1 MCLVA
6 VSSNAFV
13 IQHKFLNFALVTYP
27 KHEAKNKA
35 KSWSKSSEYN
45 VDAKIAYKFNVHE
58 QVGAIVQG
66 SRRMCQKS
74 TKLQKSQNFD
84 KTLTNFQ
91 QNTTQPQQTSKNIG
105 KTFAKDRPNLN
116 ETSARRFRLATYF
129 VPTLVPT
136 SQFPVFAI
144 SFSQAW
150 PGVDYFIQAFEE

>member
-1 MCLVA
+1 MAQKLKA
-6 VSSNAFV
+6 
-13 IQHKFLNFALVTYP
+13 P

-66 SRRMCQKS
+66 SRRMDQKS

-91 QNTTQPQQTSKNIG
+91 QNTTQPRQTSKNIG

-129 VPTLVPT
+129 VSTLVPT

>member
-1 MCLVA
+1 MAQKLKA
-6 VSSNAFV
+6 
-13 IQHKFLNFALVTYP
+13 P

-35 KSWSKSSEYN
+35 TSSSKSSEYWYN
-45 VDAKIAYKFNVHE
+45 VDAKIAYKFKVHE

-66 SRRMCQKS
+66 SRRMDQKS

-84 KTLTNFQ
+84 ETLTNFQ
-91 QNTTQPQQTSKNIG
+91 QNTNQPRQTSKNTG